1 MGILITFFLFFI
13 IVAVADLVIFTY
25 LHELGHKK
33 ALNKAGIDARIAWNL
48 KANLKHLKPTAL
60 ATCYF
65 DEKKL
70 KKLSFKQKKAVFLG
84 GIKSDLLILVILSLV
99 SLFLWFLLVFKTG
112 LLISLLFV
120 IITLN
125 TLVVLLIF
133 HLINNIFHKNRLISI
148 KQSY

>member
-48 KANLKHLKPTAL
+48 KANLKHLKPTSL

-112 LLISLLFV
+112 LISKKG
-120 IITLN
+120 IIAN
-125 TLVVLLIF
+125 SIF
-133 HLINNIFHKNRLISI
+133 HLINNIFHKNSDIDKFFKFITQPPSP
-148 KQSY
+148 